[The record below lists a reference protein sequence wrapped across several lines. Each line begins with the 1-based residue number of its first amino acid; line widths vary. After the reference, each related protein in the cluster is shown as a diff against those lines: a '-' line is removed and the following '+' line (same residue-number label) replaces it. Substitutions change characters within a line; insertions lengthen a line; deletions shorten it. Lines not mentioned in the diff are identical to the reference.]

1 MYDISLYGHLT
12 LDTIVDGENTYTKLG
27 AMANMWR
34 TFARFGQN
42 VKLGVYPTSFA
53 EAMIYIDRDNCKRH
67 STGMIIQKNRE
78 AKILQSN
85 ISHVLYLNELPGAEY
100 ISQLTGIVSAD
111 LCTGKKI
118 NDKLL
123 KYVDYLFV
131 SKEDL
136 KRPTTISK
144 KFQGYMIAH
153 DPYGSDI
160 YYEGDLLNSYK
171 MPESAFVENA
181 NVLGAG
187 DIFASC
193 FLYGIHRN
201 MDSTIE
207 WAHKTTSNI
216 IREQNEEV

>member
-12 LDTIVDGENTYTKLG
+12 LDTIVDGENVYKKLG

-34 TFARFGQN
+34 TFARFGQDI
-42 VKLGVYPTSFA
+42 KLGVYPTSFA
-53 EAMIYIDRDNCKRH
+53 EAMIYIDRNTCKRY

-78 AKILQSN
+78 AKILESN

-100 ISQLTGIVSAD
+100 ISQFTGTVSAD

-136 KRPTTISK
+136 KNPKTISK
-144 KFQGYMIAH
+144 KLRGYMIAH

-160 YYEGDLLNSYK
+160 YFDDILLSSYK
-171 MPESAFVENA
+171 MPENEFVESA

-193 FLYGIHRN
+193 FLYGMHHN
-201 MDSTIE
+201 MSSTIE